1 LAGDDAGLV
10 QGKISILTL
19 MLRIL
24 HMIVRRGF
32 RSMGFESRALQL
44 RTGSMHYL
52 VRENPNPGGT
62 VVFVHGIGTSSSSW
76 MRVLKHLSTPRRII
90 VPDLPGYGYSSS
102 HAARGYST
110 LEEHVDALKL
120 LIDSETEGPVVLIGQ
135 SLGGWIS
142 ARTAARS
149 PHRVDRLI
157 LIDAAGINY
166 PGVES
171 LRDLFTVN
179 SAQDTR
185 RLLSSLWYRYPW
197 YFRPFAGSIHR
208 ELVSRKMNEFVAS
221 VKRDDF
227 LDEELEL
234 LTMPVTVI
242 WGKQDKATL
251 PISMDILKKKV
262 PHAEVHTIDR
272 CGHVPQLEHPAALAE
287 ILTRVLG
294 K

>member
-1 LAGDDAGLV
+1 MML
-10 QGKISILTL
+10 SILHT
-19 MLRIL
+19 
-24 HMIVRRGF
+24 IVRREF
-32 RSMGFESRALQL
+32 RSMGFESRILQL
-44 RTGSMHYL
+44 PTGSMHYL
-52 VRENPNPGGT
+52 VRENPHPDGT

-90 VPDLPGYGYSSS
+90 VPDLPGYGFSSS
-102 HAARGYST
+102 HARRGFST
-110 LEEHVDALKL
+110 LEEHVDALTR
-120 LIDSETEGPVVLIGQ
+120 LIDSETKGSIVLIGQ

-142 ARTAARS
+142 ARTAARTPRS
-149 PHRVDRLI
+149 IDRLI

-179 SAQDTR
+179 STRDTR

-221 VKRDDF
+221 VGPADF
-227 LDEELEL
+227 LDEELGL

-251 PISMDILKKKV
+251 PISMDILMNKI

-272 CGHVPQLEHPAALAE
+272 CGHVPQLEHPAILAE
-287 ILTRVLG
+287 ILTRVLS